1 MDIKTSVD
9 HGTEAVKNT
18 GRQLLEGYKGAMD
31 KVTGAEI
38 ARNME
43 EVQSEMEAV
52 YSAMVIRILA
62 LEEARD
68 SAELRIRQAQKRARF
83 AVGIAITAA
92 IAAIIAIVVAVLK

>member
-1 MDIKTSVD
+1 MDIKTAID
-9 HGTEAVKNT
+9 RGTEVVKNT
-18 GRQLLEGYKGAMD
+18 GRQLLDGYKGAMD

-52 YSAMVIRILA
+52 YSAMVIRVLA

-68 SAELRIRQAQKRARF
+68 LAELRIRQADRRARV
-83 AVGIAITAA
+83 AIGIAITAA
-92 IAAIIAIVVAVLK
+92 IAAVIAIAAVVLK